1 MAPPPN
7 ILHCLA
13 SKVLQVVYVSLEC
26 PALALKSCFGDQN
39 IPKFEDFHIKS
50 KKKFGEKAPP
60 RKFFLM
66 LRYQCLTL
74 SLID

>member
-26 PALALKSCFGDQN
+26 PALALKSCFGAQN
-39 IPKFEDFHIKS
+39 TPIFEDFYIKIQ
-50 KKKFGEKAPP
+50 KNVREKAHLISKSYLPP
-60 RKFFLM
+60 
-66 LRYQCLTL
+66 
-74 SLID
+74 